1 MPAGPAGI
9 QLAHCGTTTEG
20 VDRKLPWGRELIGAL
35 VTRDAGQNPE
45 NSSNRQRQPSLARQ
59 PVGSRARVSPWDGK
73 PETQQASLTKV
84 RVTAGRSSCWKH
96 CLKRGSRATPR
107 LLLPASPLWAVG
119 LPKPGGR
126 QTGSLGRCG
135 RGEGRK
141 EVAQQSTS
149 QRQQSTR
156 RLHSWR
162 RAFTQASRT
171 FQKSHRDPGRLGLVG
186 FPREDS
192 MPSRQSRSGGG
203 EARSGEEA
211 ADTQPHL
218 QW

>member
-1 MPAGPAGI
+1 M
-9 QLAHCGTTTEG
+9 
-20 VDRKLPWGRELIGAL
+20 
-35 VTRDAGQNPE
+35 
-45 NSSNRQRQPSLARQ
+45 
-59 PVGSRARVSPWDGK
+59 SPWDGK
-73 PETQQASLTKV
+73 LETQQASLTKV

-96 CLKRGSRATPR
+96 SLPEERQQGNTQASSSSLSSMGRWSTQAGS
-107 LLLPASPLWAVG
+107 
-119 LPKPGGR
+119 R

-135 RGEGRK
+135 RGKGRK
-141 EVAQQSTS
+141 EVAQQSRR

-171 FQKSHRDPGRLGLVG
+171 FEKSHRDPGRFGLVG

-192 MPSRQSRSGGG
+192 VPSHQSRSGRG
-203 EARSGEEA
+203 EGRSGEEA